1 MKLSAAVLL
10 SPALLLAFPA
20 HANLTVHPMRASVD
34 AKKGTQIRVYSQSTQ
49 AQYVQA
55 ALRRIDDPAGPGER
69 EVDIDPD
76 EAAIAITPG
85 KFALAGGGNR
95 LVRVIP
101 LRPVLQ
107 ETAYRLYFE
116 GVRGPDESVPGDAG
130 DNARASVG
138 VSLVWG
144 ALVNVL
150 PEEGRAGMRVEGNQL
165 RNIGTLRLGVTSI
178 ADCEGHRCTAHD
190 ISRSVYPGGVLEL
203 PFALQPGHTLQLR
216 YRLTRDAYREH
227 MQTLAP

>member
-1 MKLSAAVLL
+1 MKLPASVVFP
-10 SPALLLAFPA
+10 PALLLAFPA
-20 HANLTVHPMRASVD
+20 LANLTVHPMRTSVD
-34 AKKGTQIRVYSQSTQ
+34 ARKGAQIRVYSQSPQ

-55 ALRRIDDPAGPGER
+55 ALRRIEDPAGPDER
-69 EVDIDPD
+69 EVDIDPGD
-76 EAAIAITPG
+76 AAIAITPG

-95 LVRVIP
+95 LIRVIP

-116 GVRGPDESVPGDAG
+116 GVRGPDESVPAEVG
-130 DNARASVG
+130 DNARANVG

-150 PEEGRAGMRVEGNQL
+150 PDEGRAVMRVEGSQL
-165 RNIGTLRLGVTSI
+165 RNVGTLRLGITSI
-178 ADCEGHRCTAHD
+178 ADCEGQRCTAHD
-190 ISRSVYPGGVLEL
+190 VSRSVYPGGALQL

-216 YRLTRDAYREH
+216 YRLTRDGYREH
-227 MQTLAP
+227 VQTLAP